1 MLNIKKPKSADPAA
15 PRKKRQTDKVAPPSW
30 EQLGS
35 WVALVESG
43 SVSAAAR
50 RLGISQAGVSQHV
63 RQLEDSFGTSLLDRS
78 TRPARPTAS
87 GQRLYEQAHDLI
99 TRAGQMADA
108 VRLLSRSKRSLLR
121 LGCVDSFAATIG
133 PAMVRGLAGWV
144 QRLRLMS
151 GINPELAEQFGR
163 HQLDV
168 LVTTDDPRPAPGQV
182 CLPLFSEQFLLALP
196 PRMVVPPLA
205 SLSQLHAMRPFMN
218 YSTRSKMGALVDAYL
233 GRHAPGVERVFEFDA
248 TDPLLSLVSEDLGI
262 ALTTPLCLWQSRFH
276 AMGLQLLPLSSL
288 RSQGKPCPALSRTFW
303 LVFRPDELGPLAND
317 IAAMVRVAA
326 RDLQR
331 QISTELK
338 LPAELI
344 SVEDAAL
351 SAANP

>member
-1 MLNIKKPKSADPAA
+1 M
-15 PRKKRQTDKVAPPSW
+15 KKRSSDRDAPPSW
-30 EQLGS
+30 EQLAS

-50 RLGISQAGVSQHV
+50 RLLISQAGVSQHV
-63 RQLEDSFGTSLLDRS
+63 RQLEEAYGTSLLDRS

-87 GQRLYEQAHDLI
+87 GQRLYEQAHDLL

-108 VRLLSRSKRSLLR
+108 VRLLSRNKRSLLR

-151 GINPELAEQFGR
+151 GINPDLAQQFDQ

-168 LVTTDDPRPAPGQV
+168 LVTTDDPRPTPGQV
-182 CLPLFSEQFLLALP
+182 CQPLFSEQFLLALP
-196 PRMVVPPLA
+196 AQMVVPPVP
-205 SLSQLHAMRPFMN
+205 SLVQLHGIRPFMN
-218 YSTRSKMGALVDAYL
+218 YSTRSKMGSLVDAYM
-233 GRHAPGVERVFEFDA
+233 GRYAPGVERVFEFDA

-262 ALTTPLCLWQSRFH
+262 ALTTPLCLWQSRHH
-276 AMGLQLLPLSSL
+276 AMRLQFLPLTAL
-288 RSQGKPCPALSRTFW
+288 RFQGKPCPPLSRTFW
-303 LVFRPDELGPLAND
+303 LVYRTDELGPLAND

-326 RDLQR
+326 RELQR
-331 QISTELK
+331 QLASELK
-338 LPAELI
+338 IAPEMLSIEESLP
-344 SVEDAAL
+344 
-351 SAANP
+351 SA